1 MKQTDKKKKYCMTP
15 FMSVT
20 LQFIIRNIYLV
31 FNHCSYNIALEAL
44 VISYVRITGVSLK
57 KKENFVYYIGVE
69 PINNIV
75 LISSEQRRNPVTHVH
90 VPILPSRP
98 GCM

>member
-1 MKQTDKKKKYCMTP
+1 MIP

-20 LQFIIRNIYLV
+20 LQFIIRNMYLV

-44 VISYVRITGVSLK
+44 VISYVRITGVSFK

-69 PINNIV
+69 PINNVV
-75 LISSEQRRNPVTHVH
+75 LISSEQRRDSVTHVH